1 MTRSDDDLLWQ
12 PSRLDTDVRRGDLD
26 DEILAAYRAGQLD
39 DESTRQIEA
48 LLCRNADA
56 RRRLADLGGV
66 IDEKPS
72 PAARRAAIEGQ
83 PYPAE
88 QASTGRSGSRIPLA
102 AAAMLLLALPL
113 GLFAWSQRSQPFP
126 ADLSFAVQVQGM
138 AAERA
143 GERMAAAYPDTS
155 VEVTVEPMQAPRAGM
170 LFALYRVDPGRL
182 MRIDPGLDV
191 ELGRGTAIFSGPAHR
206 FAGGE
211 KGTHELIV
219 AATYDGELPAAVDL
233 PANRSPQRAL
243 FPDSNGT
250 TIPKTLTILPAGNG
264 SERREVTHE

>member
-1 MTRSDDDLLWQ
+1 MTRPDDDLLWQ
-12 PSRLDTDVRRGDLD
+12 ASRLDTDVRRGDLD

-39 DESTRQIEA
+39 EESTRQIEA

-66 IDEKPS
+66 IDDTPS
-72 PAARRAAIEGQ
+72 AASRRAVLEGQ
-83 PYPAE
+83 PYPAS
-88 QASTGRSGSRIPLA
+88 QAPAARTGSRIPLA
-102 AAAMLLLALPL
+102 AAALLLLALPL
-113 GLFAWSQRSQPFP
+113 GIFAWTQRAQPFP
-126 ADLSFAVQVQGM
+126 ADLTFAVQVQGM

-211 KGTHELIV
+211 QGTHELIV
-219 AATYDGELPAAVDL
+219 AATYDGDLPAAVDL
-233 PANRSPQRAL
+233 PADRSPQKAL
-243 FPDSNGT
+243 FPDSDGT

-264 SERREVTHE
+264 NGQSEVTQ